1 MTMKQQ
7 TRVFRLLVLLLG
19 AMALGAWAGTFEAM
33 STSGILDEDGTTP
46 LKGNVMQ
53 MHGDLVQLIWTGPD
67 GQIDDPDSL
76 GRPTDDD
83 SLLGTTFIG
92 YGYPFEPDQGKF
104 SVIWTHDLLTTGN
117 VVYIRAWNDSTVV
130 YGTRTYYGNSDLY
143 TLASGFDSHD
153 FRTFGMTR
161 SVSTPVELAAFTAT
175 ALPGVNEINWTTQ
188 SETNNLGFHLLRSTS
203 PHGERMQINDKL
215 IEGAVNS
222 QIRHDYNFKDYK
234 IEDKVV
240 YYYWLADI
248 ALDGQINYNGPK
260 TAVAV
265 AKPSEYLLAQNY
277 PNPFNPSTSISYT
290 LKDNGMV
297 KLAIYNIRGQLIRL
311 LINQNQMAG
320 QYNQEWDGRDE
331 SGIVVPTG
339 TYIYSLEIN
348 GFKAVRRM
356 TMAK

>member
-1 MTMKQQ
+1 MKHL
-7 TRVFRLLVLLLG
+7 TLSFRLFVVLLGL
-19 AMALGAWAGTFEAM
+19 MALGAQAGTFEAM
-33 STSGILDEDGTTP
+33 ATAGIVDVDNTF
-46 LKGNVMQ
+46 LKGNVMR
-53 MHGDLVQLIWTGPD
+53 MSGDLVQLIWTGPD
-67 GQIDDPDSL
+67 GTIDDPDSN
-76 GRPTDDD
+76 GYTTDDD

-104 SVIWTHDLLTTGN
+104 SIIWTHDLLTTGT
-117 VVYIRAWNDSTVV
+117 VVYIRAWNDSVV
-130 YGTRTYYGNSDLY
+130 VAGQRVYFGDSELY

-161 SVSTPVELAAFTAT
+161 AVSTPVELAAFTAT
-175 ALPGVNEINWTTQ
+175 AFPGVNEISWTTQ
-188 SETNNLGFHLLRSTS
+188 SETNNLGFNLLRSTS
-203 PHGERMQINDKL
+203 PHGDRQQINEKL

-222 QIRHDYNFKDYK
+222 QVRHDYGFKDHD
-234 IEDKVV
+234 IADKTV

-248 ALDGQINYNGPK
+248 ALDGQINYTGPR
-260 TAVAV
+260 VAV
-265 AKPSEYLLAQNY
+265 ALAKPTEYLLAQNY

-297 KLAIYNIRGQLIRL
+297 KLAIYNIRGQMIRQ
-311 LINQNQMAG
+311 LINHTQMAG

-331 SGIVVPTG
+331 NGIVVPTG
-339 TYIYSLEIN
+339 TYIYTLEIN